1 MMAESNTGELSGHA
15 AAMVGAAVSSNN
27 KKRSYDESV
36 VSETQHMKQK
46 LDDIGWHA
54 DETEWYGEEE
64 SRIAG
69 T

>member
-36 VSETQHMKQK
+36 VSETQHMQQK
-46 LDDIGWHA
+46 LDDIG
-54 DETEWYGEEE
+54 
-64 SRIAG
+64 
-69 T
+69 